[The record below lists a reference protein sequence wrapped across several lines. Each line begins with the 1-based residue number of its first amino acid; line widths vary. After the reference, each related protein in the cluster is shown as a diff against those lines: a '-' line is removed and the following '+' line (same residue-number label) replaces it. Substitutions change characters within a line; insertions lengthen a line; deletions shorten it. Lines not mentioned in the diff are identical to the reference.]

1 MKRIILTSIMA
12 LLMHFSYAQDEVDI
26 VQPQNSAFSPGNNI
40 EGVIQN
46 SINQTTGKVTFSLPI
61 ASIVANT
68 VGYSVALTYNGAA
81 AFETTKN
88 TNQYN
93 PTGVVGVGFNLESP
107 KIVADYKDTAAR
119 DDDEFYLLDGNNT
132 KLICTKKT
140 NEVMEFETE
149 NYKPWKIQYHLGY
162 IELIPTSLED
172 FFIEQ
177 FIPSDEYSYW
187 TIVKEDGTKYQFGG
201 TYSSI
206 APTEPAKSFVATW
219 DNWIGSSN
227 QTPKGK
233 MVTEWY
239 LHTISDQWDNKIN
252 FLYETVEGRQNST
265 QTNNFHT
272 EALYIKEIS
281 SSNGTKATFTYGNKI
296 TQEYYEPH
304 TEQIEPDAYQE
315 QYEKKYLQSIKTYNA
330 SGELV
335 INNKFE
341 YEVLN
346 ATDPTKPY
354 IAKRYLK
361 KFIQENKNAE
371 VLPAQQ
377 FEYNT
382 SGDFAGGI
390 SKITYPTGGSVTY
403 NYTQKLLF
411 YNTANRFSGAQPDLA
426 NYYHK
431 GTYTG
436 DNYTL
441 KIYRSKNEVT
451 TGKYEFKIVRYQWNG
466 NNWITNEFIIPY
478 LLSDQ
483 ILVDYGGG
491 SSRYVWLDQ
500 FLPVFGENYYG
511 FTYFDR
517 TTNYAQVYLFHL
529 NKDGVTWKTSTF
541 NDRYML
547 SNNSQPYLED
557 PVFING
563 NDFIALGS
571 KKEGSLY
578 TYVWNGTDWNQ
589 KYKHLSGGEFYYA
602 ANNNFMLIL
611 NKNTAND
618 IIEAQTFNDIYYFH
632 YLNAEKEWETKSWT
646 RYVTQRI
653 NGINQASFF
662 YPSNSMA
669 AFVADNNP
677 EYFFRWD
684 KNYDLIA
691 IDNVLGGYDDSYPI
705 LPSLNGMF
713 TLQHYPYKY
722 PIKSLRYNGINWNF
736 TSFPSP
742 SYHTTPAYGNDIIA
756 WLNDNTFSTDDKVSY
771 AHYNPNNNSW
781 DTVYLNN
788 YDANSRWSSV
798 GIIQDYIISGNEIYM
813 KTGSII
819 NYFKT
824 LVSTFSFDVKMT
836 YTNGYNYAYT
846 SSRENLIFH
855 GGDPSLIKTRF
866 NYIDKKTGG
875 ISSINLDGLYAIN
888 GYKKFGGFTS
898 FLSGNSI
905 YLRNPGTDV
914 NGVNVYNDFLYRI
927 IDDQINQIIY
937 DPIVS
942 SIQIDNNKGAV
953 RSISYQYDDFNLS
966 SNDITYYGK
975 VTTEN
980 KGFGNDSNGKVI
992 TFYNNGTLDI
1002 RLLGTPYKTE
1012 IRDIN
1017 NNLKKEV
1024 NIIPEVI
1031 TKKYNNSY
1039 GNQVGTGFYVSI
1051 KSKEEKLYLE
1061 NNISTINNT
1070 FFYND
1075 IGLLNRTE
1083 TLNSRDEIIE
1093 ASTEYA
1099 YNTYAFL
1106 ADKNILNQP
1115 SKIIEKVNGV
1125 VTSTSET
1132 KWKEENSKAY
1142 PYQIWSGVETTKL
1155 LEEVTAVNNY
1165 GLVVEE
1171 NDGKAIYNVNLMGYG
1186 NNYPVAKIGNATYND
1201 VISNLEVSQTA
1212 LQTLSTAN
1220 LKLELLKLYSKLPK
1234 ATITITLYDN
1244 NGNVINQ
1251 IDSRKEE
1258 VYHYYDNFN
1267 RLKYTTDSSGNKL
1280 KHIEYKYI
1288 E

>member
-61 ASIVANT
+61 ASMAANA

-81 AFETTKN
+81 AFETAKN

-93 PTGVVGVGFNLESP
+93 PTGAVGVGFNLASP
-107 KIVADYKDTAAR
+107 KIMVDYKDTAAR

-149 NYKPWKIQYHLGY
+149 NYNPWKIQYHLGY

-172 FFIEQ
+172 FFLEQ
-177 FIPSDEYSYW
+177 FVPSDEYSYW
-187 TIVKEDGTKYQFGG
+187 TIIKEDGTKYQFGG
-201 TYSSI
+201 TFSGI
-206 APTEPAKSFVATW
+206 APIEPAKSFVSTW

-252 FLYETVEGRQNST
+252 FLYETIEGQQNNT

-281 SSNGTKATFTYGNKI
+281 STNGTKVTFTYGDKI
-296 TQEYYEPH
+296 TPEYYEPH

-361 KFIQENKNAE
+361 KFIQENKNGE

-382 SGDFAGGI
+382 SGDFAGSI

-411 YNTANRFSGAQPDLA
+411 NNSANRFSGAQPDLA
-426 NYYHK
+426 NYYYR

-436 DNYTL
+436 NNYTL
-441 KIYRSKNEVT
+441 KIYKSNNEVE
-451 TGKYEFKIVRYQWNG
+451 TGKYEFKIIRYQWKG
-466 NNWITNEFIIPY
+466 NNWVSNEYTFPH
-478 LLSDQ
+478 LLGDLSDNGT
-483 ILVDYGGG
+483 IGGV
-491 SSRYVWLDQ
+491 YLDQ
-500 FLPVFGENYYG
+500 FLPVFGEDYYG

-517 TTNYAQVYLFHL
+517 STHLAQVYLFHL
-529 NKDGVTWKTSTF
+529 NKDGSTWKATTF
-541 NDRYML
+541 TDRYMH
-547 SNNSQPYLED
+547 SNNSKPYIED

-563 NDFIALGS
+563 DDFVALGS
-571 KKEGSLY
+571 KNEGSLY
-578 TYVWNGTDWNQ
+578 TYVWNGEDWNQ
-589 KYKHLSGGEFYYA
+589 KWKHLLGGEFYYA
-602 ANNNFMLIL
+602 TNNNFLLVL
-611 NKNTAND
+611 NKDRAND
-618 IIEAQTFNDIYYFH
+618 MIEAQAFDNSYYFH

-646 RYVTQRI
+646 RNVLQQI
-653 NGINQASFF
+653 NTVAEASFF

-669 AFVADNNP
+669 AYVADNNP

-684 KNYDLIA
+684 KDYNLIG
-691 IDNVLGGYDDSYPI
+691 IDDVLGGYDDSYPI
-705 LPSLNGMF
+705 LPSSNGMF
-713 TLQHYPYKY
+713 TLQDYPKRT
-722 PIKSLRYNGINWNF
+722 PLKSARFNGISWNKQLLESTINYKF
-736 TSFPSP
+736 L
-742 SYHTTPAYGNDIIA
+742 TPAYGDDLISWIA
-756 WLNDNTFSTDDKVSY
+756 DDPYTLVSDGVSL
-771 AHYNPNNNSW
+771 ALFNPNNNTWFTNVLDSF
-781 DTVYLNN
+781 
-788 YDANSRWSSV
+788 DAQFKTSSV
-798 GIIQDYIISGNEIYM
+798 GIIQDYLFLWNKIY
-813 KTGSII
+813 KRNNILLNNNI
-819 NYFKT
+819 T
-824 LVSTFSFDVKMT
+824 LVSILPFDVKMT
-836 YTNGYNYAYT
+836 YTNGYDYAYT
-846 SSRENLIFH
+846 SSRINMNYH
-855 GGDPSLIKTRF
+855 GEDPSLIKTRF

-875 ISSINLDGLYAIN
+875 ISSINLDGLYAVN
-888 GYKKFGGFTS
+888 GIEKFGGSTS
-898 FLSGNSI
+898 FLSGNTI
-905 YLRNPGTDV
+905 NLRNPGIGIYINDT
-914 NGVNVYNDFLYRI
+914 NVYDDFLYRI
-927 IDDQINQIIY
+927 IDDQINQTIY
-937 DPIVS
+937 DPIVN
-942 SIQIDNNKGAV
+942 SIQIDNSKGAV
-953 RSISYQYDDFNLS
+953 RSISYQYDDFNLL

-992 TFYNNGTLDI
+992 TFYNNGTLDT
-1002 RLLGTPYKTE
+1002 RLVGSPYKTE
-1012 IRDIN
+1012 IRDVN
-1017 NNLKKEV
+1017 NILKKEV

-1031 TKKYNNSY
+1031 TKKYNNYY
-1039 GNQVGTGFYVSI
+1039 GNQVGTGFYVRT

-1061 NNISTINNT
+1061 NNILTTTNT

-1075 IGLLNRTE
+1075 IGLLNKTE
-1083 TLNSRDEIIE
+1083 TLNSRNEIIE
-1093 ASTEYA
+1093 TNTEYA

-1115 SKIIEKVNGV
+1115 SRVIEKVNGV

-1132 KWKEENSKAY
+1132 IWKEENSRVY

-1155 LEEVTAVNNY
+1155 LEEITAVNNY
-1165 GLVVEE
+1165 GYHSEHLDKD
-1171 NDGKAIYNVNLMGYG
+1171 NQKLRIYHLMFIYGSFFKQLFHSTNLFLY
-1186 NNYPVAKIGNATYND
+1186 
-1201 VISNLEVSQTA
+1201 
-1212 LQTLSTAN
+1212 
-1220 LKLELLKLYSKLPK
+1220 LKLSCCTQFEYYQTYILYSLNSFLKS
-1234 ATITITLYDN
+1234 N
-1244 NGNVINQ
+1244 NQ
-1251 IDSRKEE
+1251 I
-1258 VYHYYDNFN
+1258 N
-1267 RLKYTTDSSGNKL
+1267 SSQL
-1280 KHIEYKYI
+1280 RS
-1288 E
+1288 